1 MHPVD
6 NGGSAAFG
14 PNVQHMGAQ
23 PWRLPGYR
31 VERLIGSGAF
41 GEVWQARVRSTGVAV
56 ALKRIPLR
64 DPTQRG
70 AALAEAAVLSAL
82 DHPNLVRLHQLVHVD
97 GAIVLVLD
105 LAAAGSLASLLSARG
120 RLTPGEAISVLAPIA
135 AALAHAHSAGVVH
148 GDVTPANVVFT
159 EIGLPLLADLGVA
172 RLLGDQAPAHTTP
185 AYADPSVIAGY
196 LPGPA
201 SDVFMLGAVA
211 VHTLSGSW
219 AGTSPSDDIAAAEWL
234 ADIERNLAA
243 AGVPSEMAD
252 IVTRA
257 LAFEPE
263 RRGTAADFALE
274 LRHSGQPVA
283 VELSAGRSRVE
294 PSLAR
299 LAAIAAGPERSAGTG
314 NSSAPVSGAPPLTR
328 GVRPPSPLVPRPA
341 RHRARA
347 RSLMRPIAVLIAV
360 LALLAAGL
368 LWWPDLGTRPQQRA
382 QPVPGH
388 TSMATLKTPAPA
400 APVTSSGT
408 VTSRPSGTATSPP
421 SGTATSQRS
430 RRSGAAPPASPE
442 ASAARR
448 VLAELDAARAS
459 AFAAR
464 DTDLLRGVYASPSLL
479 ARDAALLTSIVP
491 PGCGLR
497 GVRTSYAHVQI
508 TGRDGAALLVRVDAT
523 LAPSTLVCAGTA
535 SGVAPGTGPATLR
548 IELTPR
554 SGGYLIAAQVRL
566 G

>member
-1 MHPVD
+1 
-6 NGGSAAFG
+6 
-14 PNVQHMGAQ
+14 MGAP

-120 RLTPGEAISVLAPIA
+120 RLTPGEAITVLAPIA

-211 VHTLSGSW
+211 VHTLNGSW

-283 VELSAGRSRVE
+283 VELSAGRSRIE

-299 LAAIAAGPERSAGTG
+299 LAAIAAGPERPAGTS
-314 NSSAPVSGAPPLTR
+314 NSSAPASGAPPLTR
-328 GVRPPSPLVPRPA
+328 GVRPPSPHVPRPA

-347 RSLMRPIAVLIAV
+347 RSLMRPIAVLIGV

-368 LWWPDLGTRPQQRA
+368 QWWPGLGARPVPRA

-388 TSMATLKTPAPA
+388 TSMATLKSA
-400 APVTSSGT
+400 APTAPRMSSGIA
-408 VTSRPSGTATSPP
+408 TSRPSGI
-421 SGTATSQRS
+421 ATSQGS
-430 RRSGAAPPASPE
+430 RRLGAAPPARLE

-448 VLAELDAARAS
+448 ALATLDAARAS

-464 DTDLLRGVYASPSLL
+464 DTDLLRGVYASRSLL

-491 PGCGLR
+491 PGCRLR
-497 GVRTSYAHVQI
+497 GVRTSYADVQI
-508 TGRDGAALLVRVDAT
+508 IGRDGAALLVRVDAT
-523 LAPSTLVCAGTA
+523 LAPSTLVCAGIA

-548 IELTPR
+548 IELIPR
-554 SGGYLIAAQVRL
+554 GGGYLIAAQVRF